1 MYLLVWIIAL
11 TLFVVVPEAID
22 MAANIECCCERI
34 LQGKDVVWVFGASL
48 DLSVI
53 FFIFFYFF
61 IFIFCK
67 SVGSTVAL

>member
-34 LQGKDVVWVFGASL
+34 LQGKDVVWVFGTSL

-53 FFIFFYFF
+53 YFIYFIFLFLFF
-61 IFIFCK
+61 VK
-67 SVGSTVAL
+67 V

>member
-53 FFIFFYFF
+53 YFIDFIFLFLFF
-61 IFIFCK
+61 VK
-67 SVGSTVAL
+67 V

>member
-1 MYLLVWIIAL
+1 MYLLIWIIAL

-34 LQGKDVVWVFGASL
+34 LQDKDVVWVSGASL

-53 FFIFFYFF
+53 YFIFLFFYFYF
-61 IFIFCK
+61 FSFFC
-67 SVGSTVAL
+67 